1 MSKKNDDFFK
11 AKKSGQQSKMTFLPA
26 ISNHMYPKFFIR
38 INRFCTLTALR
49 GKESLMMAG
58 PVPLLLP

>member
-1 MSKKNDDFFK
+1 MSKENDDFFK

-38 INRFCTLTALR
+38 ITLNAIHSI
-49 GKESLMMAG
+49 K
-58 PVPLLLP
+58 LLCINSRVETLS